1 MAVAASPERVPG
13 RGVSRLLAPAPVAVH
28 VVRGVGGG
36 RAAARLRADH
46 RVRVTASPR
55 HAELLVL
62 AGALPLASTSA
73 LRAVHDQLSAPRG
86 VAAVGVGGD
95 LSALGLG
102 EDLVRLGGAAPTDGT
117 ASDDADPVRA
127 LLALRDDV
135 LAGRRDRPALGPAE
149 NPVEWQGV
157 GPHGQGG
164 EGMMGGTPYGRPMAM
179 PPVEGRDGLALDRL
193 SLRLGPFLPGLP
205 PGVALEVGLQ
215 GDVLAEVELLL
226 AGEESGGPPGA
237 SFPGTIRT
245 AGAPGPDPRGAPERE
260 AGRRLEALAE
270 LCALAGLDAEARRV
284 ARVALAPAS
293 EDVARL
299 RRRLDRPWALRAA
312 TDGIGRLS
320 WDDRDVTGRWRR
332 WLDEA
337 ARALDPGAGPVPAP
351 VRLEAQA
358 RADIGRGLV
367 GLDVGQALLTVASLW
382 PELEHTVAE
391 LAGTG
396 AP

>member
-1 MAVAASPERVPG
+1 MAVAASGETSSG
-13 RGVSRLLAPAPVAVH
+13 RGGARLLAAAPVAVH
-28 VVRGVGGG
+28 VVRGIGAG

-46 RVRVTASPR
+46 RVRISSSPR
-55 HAELLVL
+55 YAELLVL
-62 AGALPLASTSA
+62 AGALPLDSAAA
-73 LRAVHDQLSAPRG
+73 LRAVHDQVSAPRG
-86 VAAVGVGGD
+86 VAAIGVGGD
-95 LSALGLG
+95 LAALGLG
-102 EDLVRLGGAAPTDGT
+102 EDLVRLDDDLAADTG
-117 ASDDADPVRA
+117 SDEVDPVRA

-135 LAGRRDRPALGPAE
+135 LAGRCDRPALGPAE

-205 PGVALEVGLQ
+205 PGVALEAGLQ

-226 AGEESGGPPGA
+226 AGEEPGGPPGA

-245 AGAPGPDPRGAPERE
+245 AGAPRPDPRAAPEQE

-270 LCALAGLDAEARRV
+270 LCALSGLDAEARGV
-284 ARVALAPAS
+284 ARVALAPTS
-293 EDVARL
+293 DGVARL
-299 RRRLDRPWALRAA
+299 RRRLDRPWTLRAA

-320 WDDRDVTGRWRR
+320 GDDRDVTGRWRR

-337 ARALDPGAGPVPAP
+337 AHALDPATGPVSDP

-391 LAGTG
+391 LAATG